1 MTLVLIRSVSLHFY
15 SLYSYG
21 LNLIPLQMDHK
32 TLPVRGS
39 DAPLIPLVH
48 CAQRSQ
54 LPSMAAFELLRATR
68 CKYSS
73 GLVQHTR
80 NPIPV
85 QRVSPNPV
93 EFSL

>member
-1 MTLVLIRSVSLHFY
+1 MTLVLIRFVSLHFY

-32 TLPVRGS
+32 TLPMRGLN
-39 DAPLIPLVH
+39 APLIPPVH
-48 CAQRSQ
+48 CAQWSQ

-73 GLVQHTR
+73 ELVQHTQ

-85 QRVSPNPV
+85 QQVSSNPV